1 MLQFV
6 IKGNIVKKIYQCVGI
21 STLHLSAESE
31 QFKDWTIVMA
41 SKMVDMD

>member
-6 IKGNIVKKIYQCVGI
+6 IKGNIVKIYQCVGI